1 MAGSL
6 RKALTTTPE
15 MAQIDPSIIL
25 GAKPLQIR
33 DPLESYGN
41 ALAIQNAQQTNALRA
56 QQMQQANEDRAY
68 TTGRRNK
75 LNAILG
81 EGLSGEELE
90 NTLLR
95 GGFSEE
101 ALKFGKDRR
110 ENLKTDAER
119 KKTEAETG
127 VKGQE
132 LQDKRLQYY
141 RTELDMVNSRPAAI
155 QWMTAQYNDPVLANT
170 VMQMQPL
177 EKTLASIPQ
186 DPAQFQEWRNKAA
199 MGMDKYIA
207 NQTTVRGQNL
217 TAETA
222 RRGQDIHAD
231 AMVKAA
237 KATASNKDFER
248 SDKLRDEFQKG
259 SGEFVK
265 VRDAYER
272 IQRSSQAPSAAG
284 DLSLIFNYMKL
295 LDPGSVVREG
305 EFATAQ
311 NAAGIPDR
319 IRNAYNRAINGERL
333 NPDQRTD
340 FLSQADRLYDGALT
354 GQQKLEQQYTD
365 FSTSFGVDPKN
376 VITDYRIK
384 KPAPS
389 GNNAVSATS
398 PEAEAL
404 LAKYPQKSR

>member
-1 MAGSL
+1 
-6 RKALTTTPE
+6 
-15 MAQIDPSIIL
+15 MAQLDPSIIL
-25 GAKPLQIR
+25 GSRPLQIR

-41 ALAIQNAQQTNALRA
+41 ALAIQNAQQTNALRQ
-56 QQMQQANEDRAY
+56 QQMQQALRESEDGQRA
-68 TTGRRNK
+68 N
-75 LNAILG
+75 NALKNYYAG
-81 EGLSGEELE
+81 DRSGESLNLLGTISPKAFQLE
-90 NTLLR
+90 SKRQLD
-95 GGFSEE
+95 E
-101 ALKFGKDRR
+101 R
-110 ENLKTDAER
+110 EKNSQIASHETTAAKN
-119 KKTEAETG
+119 KAETS

-340 FLSQADRLYDGALT
+340 FLSQADRLYEGALT
-354 GQQKLEQQYTD
+354 GQKKLEQQYTD

-384 KPAPS
+384 KPTSAGKSAAPAS
-389 GNNAVSATS
+389 NID
-398 PEAEAL
+398 AL
-404 LAKYPQKSR
+404 LDKYK